1 MLWHYGIRNSDIVVG
16 LYPDTGNFGWY
27 MVHCHIHKLDFDS
40 EEKHQLSVVEMKG
53 MLVHT
58 PEQLCVLL
66 TRTVRERERERE
78 RQTETLKTHIT
89 AGNK

>member
-1 MLWHYGIRNSDIVVG
+1 
-16 LYPDTGNFGWY
+16 

-58 PEQLCVLL
+58 PEPLCVLL

-78 RQTETLKTHIT
+78 RKRERDRNVENTH
-89 AGNK
+89 NSW